1 MHAFSEILLAP
12 PAVEVL
18 RTEEPRSAWQ
28 RRPLPVRPPMRSS
41 SATRIES
48 SIRRWRHR
56 LRLHE
61 AKGLRVALLR
71 PHARD
76 LVERIM
82 EPLPLARNFSFGS
95 RLQASLRLPYGP
107 EPVGGPSCEGTAS
120 ESWRRTAN
128 SGSETQLTASTCPG
142 GNRLGDGGGIA
153 RTGGDPQH
161 DV

>member
-48 SIRRWRHR
+48 SMRRWRHR

-71 PHARD
+71 PHAR
-76 LVERIM
+76 
-82 EPLPLARNFSFGS
+82 S
-95 RLQASLRLPYGP
+95 R
-107 EPVGGPSCEGTAS
+107 
-120 ESWRRTAN
+120 
-128 SGSETQLTASTCPG
+128 
-142 GNRLGDGGGIA
+142 
-153 RTGGDPQH
+153 
-161 DV
+161 